1 MPAPLETW
9 QYRTLTGAASTIVLA
24 TNGGAT
30 LGGLW
35 ISSKTATGFIAC
47 FDTASATPTLRK
59 FIASTLSISKGRTSL
74 GPTETGTGLVVRTA
88 SIVGC
93 LFFRPTTAGGV

>member
-1 MPAPLETW
+1 MPAMNTW
-9 QYRTLTGAASTIVLA
+9 QYRTLTGAASTFVLA
-24 TNGGAT
+24 GGGGAI

-35 ISSKTATGFIAC
+35 VSSKAAGGFITC

-59 FIASTLSISKGRTSL
+59 FIASTLSLAKGRTDF
-74 GPTETGTGLVVRTA
+74 GPIEVGTGLVVKTA

-93 LFFRPTTAGGV
+93 LMWRPSTAGGN

>member
-1 MPAPLETW
+1 MPALQTW

-24 TNGGAT
+24 TGGGAI

-35 ISSKTATGFIAC
+35 VSSKTATGVITC
-47 FDTASATPTLRK
+47 FDTASTTPTKNK
-59 FIASTLSISKGRTSL
+59 FIASTLSIAKGRTDF
-74 GPTETGTGLVVRTA
+74 GPTETGTGLVVKTA

-93 LFFRPTTAGGV
+93 LMWRPSTAGGN

>member
-1 MPAPLETW
+1 MAPLQTW
-9 QYRTLTGAASTIVLA
+9 QYRTLTGAASTIVLSA
-24 TNGGAT
+24 SGGAI

-35 ISSKTATGFIAC
+35 VSSKTATGVITC

-59 FIASTLSISKGRTSL
+59 FIASTLSIAKGRTDF
-74 GPTETGTGLVVRTA
+74 GPIEVGTGLVVKTA

-93 LFFRPTTAGGV
+93 LMWRPASS